1 MESWRAYWQKPIYD
15 GPQSLATVSM
25 GSSHVR
31 DFGTCLGHVNPPLHG
46 AMAVAGESGSAVWS
60 FRSDLQ
66 ASTCGTSSR
75 DTEATK
81 AC

>member
-1 MESWRAYWQKPIYD
+1 MHIGKS
-15 GPQSLATVSM
+15 QSMMACNLQLQC
-25 GSSHVR
+25 

-75 DTEATK
+75 DTKATK
-81 AC
+81 VC